1 MKFHFFSRSRVLTSF
16 LFISCCLPVFH
27 AAHVDSPGRVPA
39 SNNLS
44 HRAINASPNQ
54 KDEVSK
60 AIVVPSQDS
69 TPSNVHTG
77 KRNDNTRTRRF
88 SSLMQKPVSILFN
101 IFVPHLPLS
110 LIHFFILLAA
120 RGTSNF
126 RDAGLSSAVLYIA
139 SMINGFVYGIVW
151 EGKLAQWPKVFRP
164 YGNGS
169 KLCSWYFSLID
180 LRQLMLFEFATTEF
194 LDVAYWT
201 LPLLVVNIASWYV
214 SPLFPL
220 FIRLPV
226 SIAHACVVSLL
237 FLSKLRKV
245 VDNEGKRIFL
255 IDELL
260 GKIVG
265 KPAILEKAANGQ
277 YFSMHCLNNGYGSI
291 LNVLFGDVHV
301 FLKKELDVF
310 SLNSWETWVTL
321 YNIFWP
327 WIYPIQ
333 LIFNCRG
340 EGKLLSNYYWSV
352 RLKSDLSFI
361 TSAKHYIF
369 SAFKAKKKPKK
380 GDPQDA
386 KGAKGIEPVRNPASG
401 QPTKGK

>member
-1 MKFHFFSRSRVLTSF
+1 MKFHFFSSSHVLASL

-27 AAHVDSPGRVPA
+27 SAYVDSLGRVPVGN
-39 SNNLS
+39 SLS
-44 HRAINASPNQ
+44 HRARNSSPHQGDKVSNA
-54 KDEVSK
+54 
-60 AIVVPSQDS
+60 VVEPTRDAAR
-69 TPSNVHTG
+69 SNVHAEKQSDHRKATP
-77 KRNDNTRTRRF
+77 
-88 SSLMQKPVSILFN
+88 SSLMLKLVILLFN
-101 IFVPHLPLS
+101 IFVPHLPLA
-110 LIHFFILLAA
+110 LIHFFILFVV
-120 RGTSNF
+120 RGTSEF
-126 RDAGLSSAVLYIA
+126 RDACLSSAVLYIA
-139 SMINGFVYGIVW
+139 SVINGFVYNVVW
-151 EGKLAQWPKVFRP
+151 EGKLSQWPRVFRP

-194 LDVAYWT
+194 LDVAYWP
-201 LPLLVVNIASWYV
+201 LPLLVLNIASWYIA
-214 SPLFPL
+214 PLFPL
-220 FIRLPV
+220 FIRLPL
-226 SIAHACVVSLL
+226 SIVHACFVSAL
-237 FLSKLRKV
+237 FLSKVRKV

-255 IDELL
+255 VDELF

-265 KPAILEKAANGQ
+265 KAAILDNAENGQ
-277 YFSMHCLNNGYGSI
+277 YFSPHCVNNGYGSI
-291 LNVLFGDVHV
+291 LNIFFGDIHV